1 MIRLTTTTK
10 LVAAGV
16 ALSLGWIVLEACEC
30 DETKEDNF
38 PGFWVA
44 CIGNQPAL
52 MSYSG
57 DNPTIV
63 STDASPSFNPSQ
75 WDCSHPGSPHYK
87 NSEASAY
94 PIGTPS
100 GPGGFAR
107 PHVAGNSYAYIPR
120 QLLTLP
126 FTPFVPPPG
135 TPSCQSSFPD
145 VFRTNHSEDTVTR
158 ISTCPFAFKTT
169 IPVFTR
175 PLQVA
180 VTPDGTTA
188 LVTSFGDLE
197 GDGGA
202 LTFIN
207 LSTNQVTSTLMMDL
221 GVTPNGLA
229 ISPDGAT
236 AYVGNF
242 TNPGQ
247 SILVINIPTQTIT
260 ATIQNVV
267 AYPSGL
273 TLTPDGSQL
282 WVASPLGA
290 ETDVIDT
297 LSQTTVFRM
306 NIQAST
312 DIAFNSTGTMAY
324 VTSDLSDPGQVYV
337 VDTATYRVLSTY
349 TVGNGPSDISM
360 SYGDQF
366 LVVNNDFD
374 GTVSVIDLRQDKV
387 TTTAQL
393 GASVTGIAFVQ

>member
-1 MIRLTTTTK
+1 MIQLTTTTK

-16 ALSLGWIVLEACEC
+16 ALSLGWIVLEACDC
-30 DETKEDNF
+30 DETKEDQF

-52 MSYSG
+52 MSYAG
-57 DNPTIV
+57 DSVTIV
-63 STDASPSFNPSQ
+63 SSDPSPSFNPSQ
-75 WDCSHPGSPHYK
+75 WDCTHPNSPHFK
-87 NSEASAY
+87 GSQAPAFPAGS
-94 PIGTPS
+94 PS

-107 PHVAGNSYAYIPR
+107 PRVAGNSYSFAP
-120 QLLTLP
+120 QKLLALP
-126 FTPFVPPPG
+126 FTPFVPPPA
-135 TPSCQSSFPD
+135 TPSCQSTFPD
-145 VFRTNHSEDTVTR
+145 ILRTNHTEDTVTR

-202 LTFIN
+202 VTFIN
-207 LSTNQVTSTLMMDL
+207 LATNKVTSTLMMDI

-229 ISPDGAT
+229 ISPDGTT

-260 ATIQNVV
+260 ATMQNVV

-297 LSQTTVFRM
+297 FSQTTIFRL

-324 VTSDLSDPGQVYV
+324 VTSDLSNPGQVFV

-366 LVVNNDFD
+366 LVVNNDYD

-387 TTTAQL
+387 STSVQL
-393 GASVTGIAFVQ
+393 GANPSGIAFVQ